1 MHHISQSGRILWS
14 KEYWNRDFPGGP
26 LLKTSPFNA
35 GDAGSISAHG
45 IKISYALWLKTK
57 TLNRNNIVTH
67 SIKTLKMVHIK
78 KKKEY
83 WDKQTNRLNQGHP
96 VSLNSWIEWN
106 LELVLLKA
114 GLRHRPSLPINF
126 FPFLNAFPLDLPWDI

>member
-78 KKKEY
+78 KK
-83 WDKQTNRLNQGHP
+83 R
-96 VSLNSWIEWN
+96 I
-106 LELVLLKA
+106 
-114 GLRHRPSLPINF
+114 LR
-126 FPFLNAFPLDLPWDI
+126 